1 MQIFK
6 SRYIVIIK
14 HNGNIEIRHKSKYI
28 QVFSLILILTSLS
41 IGSMWVGEWGGAV
54 FLLIF
59 VSFLFFGLVRS
70 SLRYPIVFTNS
81 QLIYKKGFSNVEI
94 DYTVLKKVS
103 LQSITE
109 KKWKLEISDKS
120 KNILTIYLFTDNQVQ
135 KNGII
140 AFKKSLREMGVPL
153 K

>member
-1 MQIFK
+1 
-6 SRYIVIIK
+6 
-14 HNGNIEIRHKSKYI
+14 
-28 QVFSLILILTSLS
+28 
-41 IGSMWVGEWGGAV
+41 MWVGEWGGAV

>member
-6 SRYIVIIK
+6 SRYIEIIK
-14 HNGNIEIRHKSKYI
+14 HNGNIEIRHKPKYI

-59 VSFLFFGLVRS
+59 VSFLFFGLVRF

-135 KNGII
+135 KDGII
-140 AFKKSLREMGVPL
+140 AFKESLREMGVPL